1 MTRMLLAIL
10 LAVSCA
16 PSRTVVKDGR
26 TVPYEEAAQGDFA
39 TARAAQDAGKNEEA
53 ARLFAAFLQEYPD
66 SELSDEARFRRGQ
79 SLSRAGRLPDAQK
92 ALQDLLENHP
102 DSAYKRPAAVELGLV
117 QARLG
122 QPAQAAQSAQS
133 AIQDMSEKEKNASAA
148 ALAQTYAQSGQA
160 FDAMRWSARA
170 VENAPEGPERQ
181 ERLKEYAAA
190 VEAAPAVDV
199 AKVVAELDKRS
210 PAWPAAA
217 LKLARVQLHVGDR
230 IHASELAGE
239 LLGVTGAEG
248 PYAEGARNVQH
259 EVQAAAQVKPT
270 LIGVVLPLSGDPV
283 LKGFADQVLNAV
295 ALTLDL
301 QNRGAL
307 QVEVADSKG
316 DPEEAAQAVATL
328 AQHGAIAILGP
339 LGIAESMA
347 AAARAQQLSV
357 PIVSLSRAE
366 GLTALGD
373 YVFRDMP
380 TASAQARALVE
391 YAQKKLLVKSFGILH
406 PESSYGEEM
415 SHYFWDAVDAGGA
428 EVRAYEHY
436 PRRTTTFKPFIQHLV
451 GRAPEDL
458 AERQEYGEE
467 AEKIA
472 KEVTDPYRRRKALA
486 QLKSQQAPV
495 VDFDALFIPES
506 ASTVGLVAPAIA
518 AEDVITGG
526 CDAKELDIIKRTTKN
541 EQLRTVQLL
550 GTSLWDS
557 ADLTDERRGVA
568 RYVQCSIFVDSFY
581 ASSERPATKRF
592 VDDYASAYHRAPGFL
607 EAHAF
612 DAAQLLKKAL
622 DERHP
627 TSRQA
632 MRDALGSLK
641 KPLDGA
647 AGETVFGKDREA
659 QKPFFWLW
667 VNRGQI
673 IEFDPEG
680 QPPVPPVGAEPPA
693 SPAKP
698 PAKK

>member
-1 MTRMLLAIL
+1 MTRMLVVSLL

-16 PSRTVVKDGR
+16 PSRTVVKDGQ
-26 TVPYEEAAQGDFA
+26 TVPYEVAAQGDFA
-39 TARAAQDAGKNEEA
+39 KARAAQDAGKNEDA
-53 ARLFAAFLQEYPD
+53 AKLFAAFVQEYPD
-66 SELSDEARFRRGQ
+66 SELTDEARFRQGQ
-79 SLSRAGRLPDAQK
+79 SLSRGGKLQEAQK
-92 ALQDLLENHP
+92 QLADLLENHP
-102 DSAYKRPAAVELGLV
+102 SSAYKKPAAIELGLV
-117 QARLG
+117 QAKLG
-122 QPAQAAQSAQS
+122 QPLQPSAQS
-133 AIQDMSEKEKNASAA
+133 AINDMSEKEKNASAA

-160 FDAMRWSARA
+160 GDAMRWSARA
-170 VENAPEGPERQ
+170 VESAPEGPER
-181 ERLKEYAAA
+181 EARLKDFAAA
-190 VEAAPAVDV
+190 VEAAPAQDV
-199 AKVVAELDKRS
+199 AKLVAELDKKS
-210 PAWPAAA
+210 PAWPPSA
-217 LKLARVQLHVGDR
+217 LKLARVQLHIGDR
-230 IHASELAGE
+230 THAAELAGE
-239 LLGVTGAEG
+239 ILGITGAEG
-248 PYAEGARNVQH
+248 PYAEGARNLQH
-259 EVQAAAQVKPT
+259 EVQASGQVKPT

-301 QNRGAL
+301 QNRGSL

-316 DPEEAAQAVATL
+316 DPEAAAQAVETL

-339 LGIAESMA
+339 LGIYEAMA
-347 AAARAQQLSV
+347 AAARAQQLGI

-373 YVFRDMP
+373 FVFRDMP
-380 TASAQARALVE
+380 TASAQAKALAE
-391 YAQKKLLVKSFGILH
+391 YAQKKLLVKNFGILH
-406 PESSYGEEM
+406 PDSSYGDEM
-415 SHYFWDAVDAGGA
+415 SRYFWDAVDSGGA
-428 EVRAYEHY
+428 EVRGYEHY
-436 PRRTTTFKPFIQHLV
+436 PLRTTTFKPFIQHLV

-458 AERQEYGEE
+458 AERQEYGDE

-472 KEVTDPYRRRKALA
+472 KEITDPYRRRKALA

-495 VDFDALFIPES
+495 VDFDALFIPDS
-506 ASTVGLVAPAIA
+506 ARTVGLLAPAIA

-541 EQLRTVQLL
+541 DALRTVQLL

-581 ASSERPATKRF
+581 ASSERPATKKF
-592 VDDYASAYHRAPGFL
+592 VDDYASAYHRVPGFL

-612 DAAQLLKKAL
+612 DAAQLLKKAVN
-622 DERHP
+622 EGHP
-627 TSRQA
+627 GTREA
-632 MRDALGSLK
+632 MREALDSLK

-673 IEFDPEG
+673 VEFDPEG
-680 QPPVPPVGAEPPA
+680 QPPVPPVGAEQPA

-698 PAKK
+698 PGKK